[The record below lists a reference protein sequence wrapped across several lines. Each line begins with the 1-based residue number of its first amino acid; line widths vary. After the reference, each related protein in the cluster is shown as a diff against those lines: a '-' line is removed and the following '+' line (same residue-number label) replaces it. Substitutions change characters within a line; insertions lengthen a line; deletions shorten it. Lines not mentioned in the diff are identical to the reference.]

1 MSVKERQTKSSL
13 GCRNTVPKGNGST
26 TAETMF
32 VILAS
37 YREWA
42 PNPNACRHSYCVLVK
57 QTGRSCAEVQTD
69 DCMPALDLPE
79 FVPRLLAA
87 ENSGRRARKSECR
100 EIRPLSAV
108 THTDCSRREGGRVSV
123 TCQSDQRHQMRRQ
136 LRQGSASLKSH
147 YIQGALI
154 LISIFEH
161 RMTRTTLHRF
171 AFC

>member
-13 GCRNTVPKGNGST
+13 GGRNTVPKGNGST

-57 QTGRSCAEVQTD
+57 QTGRWCAEIQTD
-69 DCMPALDLPE
+69 DCMPAFDLPE

-87 ENSGRRARKSECR
+87 EIQADGHGNRSVGRYGLFP
-100 EIRPLSAV
+100 PLPIQIAQEEKAV
-108 THTDCSRREGGRVSV
+108 E
-123 TCQSDQRHQMRRQ
+123 
-136 LRQGSASLKSH
+136 SL
-147 YIQGALI
+147 
-154 LISIFEH
+154 
-161 RMTRTTLHRF
+161 
-171 AFC
+171 